1 MGQPVK
7 VSEALAQLARE
18 EAEVSHRS
26 MAAQIEHWAAL
37 GRAAE
42 KLLDHEQVAALK
54 RLGGGAV
61 ASTGATAKERVERAL
76 MRVADGTE
84 REALLARVRAG
95 GRPTYGTDDAGRLV
109 RTDADGTRT
118 LGRLVDGAFVEGPAP
133 RKKRR

>member
-1 MGQPVK
+1 MSRCSRSAGDRSPRAEALVSQLRQPVK

-76 MRVADGTE
+76 ARVADTSE

-95 GRPTYGTDDAGRLV
+95 
-109 RTDADGTRT
+109 
-118 LGRLVDGAFVEGPAP
+118 LGRLVDRAFVEGPAP

>member
-7 VSEALAQLARE
+7 VSDTLAELARE

-76 MRVADGTE
+76 MRVTE
-84 REALLARVRAG
+84 GSDRDAILARVRTG
-95 GRPTYGTDDAGRLV
+95 GLPTYGTDDEGRLV
-109 RTDADGTRT
+109 RTDPDGTRT
-118 LGRLVDGAFVEGPAP
+118 VGRVVDGAFVAEPAP